1 MIPPRSALPARRG
14 NSMEQL
20 QGKVAVVTGAA
31 SGIGLAMAKA
41 FAAEGMKLVMSDIDE
56 ARLEPAASELRT
68 GGSEV
73 LTVRTNVAKPEE
85 VEALANATF
94 DHYGAAHV
102 VCNNAGVEVL
112 GQVWEHTLDD
122 WRWVMDVNLWGVIYG
137 QHYFLPRMMEQ
148 GGEGHIVNTASMAG
162 LTTSPFMSVYDVT
175 KFGVMA
181 LSEATYKDL
190 QVAGSP
196 IGVTVVCPGLIR
208 TEILHADRNRPDDF
222 AETPQYGEATQTFRK
237 NFRAILEGGYGP
249 EEVARQV
256 LEAVKGGQFYCIPAQ
271 EQIFQ
276 GALARFDDIKERRN
290 PTLRR

>member
-1 MIPPRSALPARRG
+1 
-14 NSMEQL
+14 MEQL
-20 QGKVAVVTGAA
+20 QGNVAVVTGAA
-31 SGIGLAMAKA
+31 SGIGLAMSRA
-41 FAAEGMKLVMSDIDE
+41 FGAEGMKLVMSDIE
-56 ARLEPAASELRT
+56 GERLEAAANDLRANGT
-68 GGSEV
+68 EV
-73 LTVRTNVAKPEE
+73 LTVRANVAKSDE

-137 QHYFLPRMMEQ
+137 QHYFLPRMMQQ
-148 GGEGHIVNTASMAG
+148 GSEGHIVNTASMAG

-181 LSEATYKDL
+181 LSEATFKDL

-208 TEILHADRNRPDDF
+208 TEILHADRNRPEER
-222 AETPQYGEATQTFRK
+222 AETPQYSEATQAFRK
-237 NFRAILEGGYGP
+237 NFRTILEGGYGP

-256 LEAVKGGQFYCIPAQ
+256 LESVKTGQFYCIPAQ

-276 GALARFDDIKERRN
+276 GALTRFDDIKERRN
-290 PTLRR
+290 PVPRR

>member
-1 MIPPRSALPARRG
+1 
-14 NSMEQL
+14 MEQL

-56 ARLEPAASELRT
+56 ARLETAAGELRSSGT
-68 GGSEV
+68 EV
-73 LTVRTNVAKPEE
+73 LTVRTNVAKAGE

-94 DHYGAAHV
+94 DHFGAAHV
-102 VCNNAGVEVL
+102 ICNNAGVEVL

-137 QHYFLPRMMEQ
+137 QHFFLPRMMEQ
-148 GGEGHIVNTASMAG
+148 GEGHIVNTASMAG
-162 LTTSPFMSVYDVT
+162 LSTSPFMSVYDVT

-190 QVAGSP
+190 HVAGSP

-222 AETPQYGEATQTFRK
+222 AETPQYGEATQAFRK

-276 GALARFDDIKERRN
+276 GALTRLENIKERRN
-290 PTLRR
+290 PTMR

>member
-1 MIPPRSALPARRG
+1 
-14 NSMEQL
+14 MEQL
-20 QGKVAVVTGAA
+20 KGNVAVVTGAA
-31 SGIGLAMAKA
+31 SGIGLAMSQA
-41 FAAEGMKLVMSDIDE
+41 FAAEGMKLVMSDIEGD
-56 ARLEPAASELRT
+56 RLESAANALRAN
-68 GGSEV
+68 GADV
-73 LTVRTNVAKPEE
+73 LTVRANVAKAEE

-94 DHYGAAHV
+94 DHHGAAHI

-137 QHYFLPRMMEQ
+137 QHYFLPRMMQQ

-208 TEILHADRNRPDDF
+208 TEILHADRNRPEER
-222 AETPQYGEATQTFRK
+222 AETPQYSEATQAFRK

-256 LEAVKGGQFYCIPAQ
+256 VEAVKGGQFYCIPAQ

-276 GALARFDDIKERRN
+276 GALARFDDIRERRN
-290 PTLRR
+290 PTPRR